1 MTPIAFGIA
10 GAVVLLVVLGL
21 ASYNR
26 FVRDGQLID
35 NSWSNVDTELRRRYD
50 LIPNL
55 VETVKGY
62 AAHERETFAA
72 VTRARSQAMTSD
84 GNAAAQSTDE
94 NVLVGA
100 LRGLLAVSEAY
111 PQLLAN
117 EHFAE
122 LQDELVITENRIQAA
137 RRIFNGN
144 VRDYNTRV
152 QSVPSNLVA
161 RLCGFRERTY
171 FEVEPAVHDAGVPNV
186 RIGRPS
192 SANATR

>member
-1 MTPIAFGIA
+1 MSPVVWAVA
-10 GAVVLLVVLGL
+10 AVVVLVVVALL

-26 FVRDGQLID
+26 FVRDAQLID

-50 LIPNL
+50 LVPNL

-62 AAHERETFAA
+62 AAHERTTFEA
-72 VTRARSQAMTSD
+72 VTQARTQAMRSEGD
-84 GNAAAQSTDE
+84 AASQSGDE
-94 NVLVGA
+94 NVFVDA
-100 LRGLLAVSEAY
+100 LRSLLAVTEAY
-111 PQLLAN
+111 PDLLASR
-117 EHFAE
+117 HFAE
-122 LQDELVITENRIQAA
+122 LQDELVTTENRIQAA

-171 FEVEPAVHDAGVPNV
+171 FEVEPAVRDAGAPSV
-186 RIGRPS
+186 RMGRP
-192 SANATR
+192 AGA

>member
-1 MTPIAFGIA
+1 MSPVVWAVA
-10 GAVVLLVVLGL
+10 AVVVLVVVALL

-26 FVRDGQLID
+26 FVRDAQLID

-50 LIPNL
+50 LVPNL

-62 AAHERETFAA
+62 ATHERTTFEA
-72 VTRARSQAMTSD
+72 VTQARTQAMRSD
-84 GNAAAQSTDE
+84 GNAASQSGDE
-94 NVLVGA
+94 NVFVDA
-100 LRGLLAVSEAY
+100 LRSLLAVTEAY
-111 PQLLAN
+111 PDLLASQ
-117 EHFAE
+117 HFAE
-122 LQDELVITENRIQAA
+122 LQDELVTTENRIQAA

-171 FEVEPAVHDAGVPNV
+171 FEVEPAVRDAGAPSV
-186 RIGRPS
+186 RMGR
-192 SANATR
+192 AAGA